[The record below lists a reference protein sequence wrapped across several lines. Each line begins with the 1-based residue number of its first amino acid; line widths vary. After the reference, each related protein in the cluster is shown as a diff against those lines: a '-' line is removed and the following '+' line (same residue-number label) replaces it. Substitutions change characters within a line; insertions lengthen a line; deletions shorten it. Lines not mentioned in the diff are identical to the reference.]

1 MATQRLKSLYNDL
14 QRSFNA
20 RPSDLKRCG
29 ILLTQLKLGLI
40 ETGLLL
46 PQGDLNLE
54 DLIIARK
61 HTPHTSIT
69 RLMPYSGDILE
80 IGAFWSIRTQDV
92 PSFDRYFSQLQTFYT
107 DYSSV
112 LPPSKRE
119 YPIRGLNLIRLL
131 TQNRIADF
139 HTTLESLP
147 LPADAIADNPFLAH
161 PVNLERWLME
171 GSYSKVWNAR
181 AEAPAEEYKFFVDSL
196 MGTIRNEIASCE
208 EAAYESLPL
217 KDAATLLFFTN
228 QSELLTFV
236 QQASPYLRGWLVD
249 LTAGTITFARKGEE
263 QIEIPKQKLIAASLA
278 YARELEQIV

>member
-1 MATQRLKSLYNDL
+1 MAPPQIVALYKDL
-14 QRSFNA
+14 QRAFDAQPANLQICGTLLSK
-20 RPSDLKRCG
+20 LK
-29 ILLTQLKLGLI
+29 IGLI

-46 PQGDLNLE
+46 PHGDARLE
-54 DLIIARK
+54 DLVMAR
-61 HTPHTSIT
+61 
-69 RLMPYSGDILE
+69 DILE
-80 IGAFWSIRTQDV
+80 IGAFWSIRTKDV
-92 PSFDRYFSQLQTFYT
+92 PSFDRYFSQLQSFYV
-107 DYSSV
+107 DFSSV

-147 LPADAIADNPFLAH
+147 LPADAIGENPYLRH

-181 AEAPAEEYKFFVDSL
+181 EEAPTEEYKFFVDSL

-208 EAAYESLPL
+208 EAAYDSLPL
-217 KDAATLLFFTN
+217 KDAATLLFFTT
-228 QSELLTFV
+228 QSELLRF
-236 QQASPYLRGWLVD
+236 AEARGWKIN
-249 LTAGTITFARKGEE
+249 LTEGSISFSRTSEE
-263 QIEIPKQKLIAASLA
+263 KIEIPKEKLIAASLA

>member
-1 MATQRLKSLYNDL
+1 MSSQLKTLYHEL
-14 QRSFNA
+14 QRSFSA
-20 RPSDLKRCG
+20 QPSDLNKCG
-29 ILLTQLKLGLI
+29 KLLAQLKIGLI

-46 PQGDLNLE
+46 PQGERNPE
-54 DLIIARK
+54 DLVVAR
-61 HTPHTSIT
+61 
-69 RLMPYSGDILE
+69 DILE
-80 IGAFWSIRTQDV
+80 IGAFWSIRTRDV

-107 DYSSV
+107 DYSAS

-119 YPIRGLNLIRLL
+119 FPIRGLNLIRLL

-147 LPADAIADNPFLAH
+147 LRADAIADNPYISH

-181 AEAPAEEYKFFVDSL
+181 EEAPAEEYKFFVDSL

-208 EAAYESLPL
+208 ETAYESLPL
-217 KDAATLLFFTN
+217 KDAATLLFFTS
-228 QSELLTFV
+228 QSELLAFAQQRGWQVNLVASTVTFV
-236 QQASPYLRGWLVD
+236 
-249 LTAGTITFARKGEE
+249 RKGEE
-263 QIEIPKQKLIAASLA
+263 KMEIPKQKLIAASLA

>member
-1 MATQRLKSLYNDL
+1 MSDLKSLYEGL
-14 QRSFNA
+14 QRAFYSK
-20 RPSDLKRCG
+20 PSSDLKTCVA
-29 ILLTQLKLGLI
+29 LLAQLKVSELDSACQEADRRVMPLSAASKAVS
-40 ETGLLL
+40 
-46 PQGDLNLE
+46 D
-54 DLIIARK
+54 R
-61 HTPHTSIT
+61 PHA
-69 RLMPYSGDILE
+69 GDILE
-80 IGAFWSIRTQDV
+80 IGALTSIRTRDV

-107 DYSSV
+107 DYGSN

-147 LPADAIADNPFLAH
+147 ADIIADNPFIRH

-181 AEAPAEEYKFFVDSL
+181 EEAPAEEYKFFIDSL
-196 MGTIRNEIASCE
+196 MGTIRNEIATCE

-217 KDAATLLFFTN
+217 RDAVTLLFFTN
-228 QSELLTFV
+228 QSDLISFA
-236 QQASPYLRGWLVD
+236 QQRGWQID
-249 LTAGTITFARKGEE
+249 ITAGLVKFSQKGEE
-263 QIEIPKQKLIAASLA
+263 QMEIPKQKLIAASLL

>member
-1 MATQRLKSLYNDL
+1 MAPHKLAALYNDL
-14 QRSFNA
+14 QKAFNA
-20 RPSDLKRCG
+20 RPCDLKRCAS
-29 ILLTQLKLGLI
+29 LLGQLKIGLI
-40 ETGLLL
+40 EAGLLL
-46 PQGDLNLE
+46 PSGDHKLE
-54 DLIIARK
+54 DLVVAR
-61 HTPHTSIT
+61 
-69 RLMPYSGDILE
+69 DILE
-80 IGAFWSIRTQDV
+80 IGAFWSIRAKDV

-119 YPIRGLNLIRLL
+119 FPIRGLNLIRLL

-147 LPADAIADNPFLAH
+147 LPADEINENPYIRH

-208 EAAYESLPL
+208 ETAYESLPL
-217 KDAATLLFFTN
+217 KDAATLLFFT
-228 QSELLTFV
+228 SKSDLLTFA
-236 QQASPYLRGWLVD
+236 QKRGWEVN
-249 LTAGTITFARKGEE
+249 LTAGTITFVRKSEE
-263 QIEIPKQKLIAASLA
+263 SMDIPKQKLIAANLA